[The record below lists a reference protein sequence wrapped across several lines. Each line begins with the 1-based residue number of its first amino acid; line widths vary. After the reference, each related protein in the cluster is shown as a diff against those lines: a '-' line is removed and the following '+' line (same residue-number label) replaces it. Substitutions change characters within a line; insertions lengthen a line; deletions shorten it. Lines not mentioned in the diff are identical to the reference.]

1 MALDDLAAPMSRL
14 VDEFKR
20 LPGVGVKSAQRIA
33 FHLLGANR
41 EDAERLANAIS
52 EMRALIRL
60 CGRCN
65 NIAEGDLCPICSDP
79 NRNHGLVCVLEQP
92 TNIMVVERTRS
103 YNGAYHILHGA
114 LSPLRNVGPED
125 LKIKNLLERMREIE
139 VREVILATSPTTEGQ
154 ATSAYLSRLLKP
166 LGVKVS
172 RIGLGIPVGSELE
185 FIDEATMLESI
196 EGRREV

>member
-33 FHLLGANR
+33 FHLLGASR

-65 NIAEGDLCPICSDP
+65 NIAEGELCPICSDP

-103 YNGAYHILHGA
+103 YNGAYHVLHGA

>member
-20 LPGVGVKSAQRIA
+20 LPGVGAKSAQRIA

-65 NIAEGDLCPICSDP
+65 NIAEGELCPICSDP

-103 YNGAYHILHGA
+103 YNGAYHVLHGA
-114 LSPLRNVGPED
+114 LSPLRNIGPED

>member
-20 LPGVGVKSAQRIA
+20 LPGVGAKSAQRIA

-41 EDAERLANAIS
+41 EDAERLANAIL

-65 NIAEGDLCPICSDP
+65 NIAEGELCPICSDP

-103 YNGAYHILHGA
+103 YNGAYHVLHGA